1 MKIAG
6 ILTIGDELLQGFTVN
21 SNAAKISM
29 ILTKRNISVKIHL
42 TVPDNIE
49 KIKEKIDKFI
59 SKDYDFVIITGGLG
73 PTHDDVTKKA
83 LSELFTSKLK
93 FYKSWDLKLQERYR
107 GSKLKH
113 KISKCQSE
121 ILDNS
126 VPLENNNGTA
136 LGMSI
141 ISKKSNIIVLPGVP
155 IEMEDMLLNYLNSN
169 DIKEVNDN
177 IVTINTTGIHETK
190 LSSMIYNIIND
201 NKIDFTFSFLPSESG
216 VKIRISSITDKIEDE
231 ILIGDI
237 LFLNKDNRIINIKNK
252 IKSIVSD
259 YAYSEGNITLEET
272 VANLLIKNKYNLSIA
287 ESCTGGLISKSLT
300 DIPDASL
307 FFNGSVVAYNNKIKQ
322 NFLNIQKNI
331 IEEKGAV
338 SSEVSKLMAINIA
351 NKFSSNIG
359 ISCTGI
365 SGPEGGTLKKPVGLV
380 YISIY
385 FLGKIITK
393 KFIFVAD
400 RNLHRIKTKQA
411 SLYMLWKLLI
421 N

>member
-21 SNAAKISM
+21 LNAAKIST
-29 ILTKRNISVKIHL
+29 ILTKRNIIVKIHL
-42 TVPDNIE
+42 TVPDNVY

-59 SKDYDFVIITGGLG
+59 SKDYDYIIVTGGLG

-83 LSELFTSKLK
+83 LLELFSSKIK
-93 FYKSWDLKLQERYR
+93 FYKSWDLKLQARYR
-107 GSKLKH
+107 QRKLKV

-126 VPLENNNGTA
+126 TPIENNKGTA

-155 IEMEDMLLNYLNSN
+155 IEMEDMLLNYLNLK

-177 IVTINTTGIHETK
+177 IVTINTTGIHETE
-190 LSSMIYNIIND
+190 LSKMIYNVMST
-201 NKIDFTFSFLPSESG
+201 NKKDFSFSFLPSHTG
-216 VKIRISSITDKIEDE
+216 VKIRISSIADKIF
-231 ILIGDI
+231 ISNIQI
-237 LFLNKDNRIINIKNK
+237 KNKLNKMSDIKNK

-259 YAYSEGNITLEET
+259 YAYSEGSVSLEET
-272 VANLLIKNKYNLSIA
+272 IAKLLINKKYNLSLA

-300 DIPDASL
+300 DIPGSSL
-307 FFNGSVVAYNNKIKQ
+307 FFNGSVIAYNNIIKQ
-322 NFLNIQKNI
+322 NFLNIKKNI
-331 IEEKGAV
+331 IKVNGAV
-338 SSEVSKLMAINIA
+338 SSEVSELMATNIA
-351 NKFSSNIG
+351 KKFNTNIG

-365 SGPEGGTLKKPVGLV
+365 SGPEGATLNKPVGLV
-380 YISIY
+380 YISIF
-385 FLGKIITK
+385 FLEKVTTK
-393 KFIFVAD
+393 EFIFIGD

-411 SLYMLWKLLI
+411 SLYMLWKLL
-421 N
+421 NS

>member
-6 ILTIGDELLQGFTVN
+6 ILTIGDELLQGFTIN

-83 LSELFTSKLK
+83 LLELFTSKLK

-107 GSKLKH
+107 KIKLKP

-190 LSSMIYNIIND
+190 LSSMIYKIIND
-201 NKIDFTFSFLPSESG
+201 NKIDFSFSFLPSESG

-365 SGPEGGTLKKPVGLV
+365 SGPKGGTLKKPVGLV

-385 FLGKIITK
+385 FLEKIITK